1 MPLTQRSA
9 GLASLALAESTAD
22 GLPSAA
28 VPIVFVSTSA
38 ITLEHSALRV
48 QLPADRTLGVVA
60 EYKRTPADLF
70 IAPLAQAVRQL
81 PGAPVKTLQIAFDA
95 STPYRVVV
103 EVLFTLGQAEV
114 SEFQFLAQNRGQPRV
129 VPCRMPSAKP
139 ISVGNSSVDS
149 IGLTLLVVQHGFSL
163 KGRGGNVAPR
173 CLELGPGLAVP
184 NLNGEYDFAQLRW
197 CVNHLREMV
206 PAAARERS
214 IVVAAIP
221 TIQFGQLALALDSV
235 RTNESGEPLFD
246 EVSFALGR

>member
-114 SEFQFLAQNRGQPRV
+114 PEFQLLTQNRGQPRV
-129 VPCRMPSAKP
+129 VTFHPPSAKAATTATSKYYP
-139 ISVGNSSVDS
+139 GFFVIVSDK
-149 IGLTLLVVQHGFSL
+149 GFSL
-163 KGRGGNVAPR
+163 KAAGGNIAPG
-173 CLELGPGLAVP
+173 CIGPGPGLAVP
-184 NLNGEYDFAQLRW
+184 KLNGLHDFSQLRY
-197 CVNHLREMV
+197 CASRLREPNSDV
-206 PAAARERS
+206 SVARN
-214 IVVAAIP
+214 VTVAATFETAFQEIVR
-221 TIQFGQLALALDSV
+221 LMDSV
-235 RTNESGEPLFD
+235 RTTESGEPLFG
-246 EVSFALGR
+246 EVNFGIPR